1 MILEKYKKEDI
12 FKFLNWVYSNI
23 DPRIKIQ
30 KINNNNNNNNNN
42 NINNKMR
49 MARINKNDQFMEK
62 NKNDKTNKKTNVQFT
77 NNNKLFT
84 DILSRFKLQ
93 NITPLNVSLQKLY
106 EDDDSK
112 DFTIKLKKNKPIKV
126 HKFILQCR
134 SKLYQE
140 MFLNINNPDI
150 KEINDYSGLSSNSFK
165 ILIKYLYTGTINQ
178 KKITMDNKQ
187 ELSDAI
193 EYFQLNINCSLNWL
207 INNEI

>member
-30 KINNNNNNNNNN
+30 KINNNNNNNI

-112 DFTIKLKKNKPIKV
+112 DFTIKLKKKKPIKV